1 MESAFSWLG
10 QIFEA
15 LLQLVPRRVIVR
27 ATERGVKWSLWR
39 EPKEIPPGFRVYW
52 PLISDIEIVIVARQ
66 SFNTPHQPLQ
76 TKDGVAV
83 VAGGVV
89 VYSIENVSRAIG
101 KVNWSPEETAQ
112 DIVQAVL
119 ASVITSHSHEYIL
132 ANLAGDLETEITM
145 KCRQQLRKYGVR
157 VSRVGLCAF
166 SATRNW
172 HHSGIEIN
180 VGTGE

>member
-1 MESAFSWLG
+1 MEPAFAWLG

-15 LLQLVPRRVIVR
+15 LLQFVPRRVIVR

-39 EPKEIPPGFRVYW
+39 EPKEMMPGIRFYW

-76 TKDGVAV
+76 TQDGVEV

-89 VYSIENVSRAIG
+89 VYSIQNVSRAIG
-101 KVNWSPEETAQ
+101 KTNWSPEDTAQ

-119 ASVITSHSHEYIL
+119 AAVITSHEHEYIL
-132 ANLAGDLETEITM
+132 ANLNDKIEIEITLE
-145 KCRQQLRKYGVR
+145 CRKQLRKYGVR
-157 VSRVGLCAF
+157 VSRAGLCAV
-166 SATRNW
+166 SSTRNW

-180 VGTGE
+180 VGGE